1 MATFK
6 TWTHP
11 TTGQVRIYIAGL
23 AGQRSAK
30 VFVTARP
37 ADSFGFEYDI
47 QAQIPEGVYAR
58 RADLIND
65 AEQAIFEAAGA
76 RVKTFAEVLALAA

>member
-1 MATFK
+1 MVESYHRGPAP
-6 TWTHP
+6 WQPLPP
-11 TTGQVRIYIAGL
+11 TAC
-23 AGQRSAK
+23 S
-30 VFVTARP
+30 